1 MLLIRLM
8 MGWLCV
14 VVLAACSGEA
24 QPLREWQ
31 PSDHAQPPNSQI
43 DPNRVRGSERPEISV
58 AELLWQKH
66 CARCHGSEGRGGAEA
81 TIDFSAAEVQAR
93 LSDSAIASTIA
104 NGKPPMPAFAAE
116 LDASQIEELVAY
128 VRQFGG
134 KSEPQRGATP

>member
-1 MLLIRLM
+1 M

-14 VVLAACSGEA
+14 GMLAGCSGEA

-43 DPNRVRGSERPEISV
+43 DPNRVRARERPEVSV
-58 AELLWQKH
+58 AELLWEKH

-93 LSDSAIASTIA
+93 LSDSAIALTIA
-104 NGKPPMPAFAAE
+104 NGKPPMPSFAAE
-116 LDASQIEELVAY
+116 LDTSQIEALVAY
-128 VRQFGG
+128 VRRFGAS
-134 KSEPQRGATP
+134 SESPQGAAP